1 MMAMFLFLT
10 LYFQDVLGYSPLKS
24 GFSFLPFSLMVI
36 TMATVSSKLLPR
48 VGPRPLMVTG
58 LFSASIGLYLL
69 SNIEVHSSYLTHVLP
84 SCFLVAGGM
93 GLSFVAFSS
102 TALYGVKDHDAG
114 VASATLNAAQQVGGA
129 LGLSLLYTVA
139 HSASVNYVKNV
150 AANLPVPPTAGT
162 LPLAVKNAAEVHGFQ
177 VGFLGGS
184 IGLFL
189 AMIVAATFITKDA
202 GKMNAAEELVAAGF

>member
-1 MMAMFLFLT
+1 MFLFLT

-58 LFSASIGLYLL
+58 LFSASVGLYLL

-139 HSASVNYVKNV
+139 HSASVNYVKNL

-162 LPLAVKNAAEVHGFQ
+162 LPVAVKNAAEVHGFQ